1 MPVLL
6 HLAAVQLAGLQLVT
20 PPCADNA
27 MPLLIVDRM
36 MLRASTEL
44 QGSVLH
50 DIANAAGVVACLSP
64 QCLPQALM
72 WQPPCEAPHL
82 GSR

>member
-6 HLAAVQLAGLQLVT
+6 HLAAVQLAGLRVVT
-20 PPCADNA
+20 PPFPENA
-27 MPLLIVDRM
+27 TPLLIADKM
-36 MLRASTEL
+36 MLRVSTEL
-44 QGSVLH
+44 QGLVLH
-50 DIANAAGVVACLSP
+50 DIVSAAGVVACLCS

-72 WQPPCEAPHL
+72 WQPPCEVPHL